1 MDNLYYKVKLY
12 LEANS
17 KTESEFDSN
26 IELRN
31 DSDGNGDYIKTW
43 SVSGVAKPSDSQ
55 LNSYASNATKE
66 YNNAVIRDTRKK
78 SYGNIGDQLDL
89 LYKDMLADKGDKTGE
104 WFKKIKAVKDANAKE
119 E

>member
-1 MDNLYYKVKLY
+1 MDNLYYKTKLY

-17 KTESEFDSN
+17 KTVSEFDSN
-26 IELRN
+26 IVLQN
-31 DSDGNGDYIKTW
+31 DGSGDYIKTW
-43 SVSGVAKPSDSQ
+43 NVSGLAKPSDSQ

-78 SYGNIGDQLDL
+78 SYGDIGDQLDL
-89 LYKDMLADKGDKTGE
+89 LYKDMLAGKGDSTGE
-104 WFKKIKAVKDANAKE
+104 WFKAIKAVKDANPKE